1 MTQVFVNLPA
11 PSANGSGAAVDVSTF
26 GPLKTIVVAGGAV
39 CVVTIE
45 MSNEPSPTNWAPVAV
60 FQNSGVKSIQ
70 IAAHWMRATVQQY
83 KSGTPEVDVGGTN
96 EGTSLVQLVAPVGFG
111 TGAAVDTSVLGL
123 FRTVHISG
131 AFKGQCNIE
140 VSEDGTSKWATVFSF
155 QKGGQKSQTIA
166 AKFMRVSRSGF
177 PQLNLGQP
185 TIYVGC
191 TDSISGG
198 GGSVSGGSGNVFVF
212 RPGGVAVDNVF
223 TDWATLV
230 AEMATVQGVK
240 ILQFDDSISTPC
252 IIPAGTWDM
261 KNVEWTGF
269 LKTTV
274 PSANAISLGG
284 APSGGDVIL
293 PNLLSMGGAINPIVN
308 LNTVSAP
315 IVLPAQAI
323 TAMEIGEGFTGDFPQ
338 ISNTGPAPFFDLSA
352 LGAGQVFLLRMQGS
366 ISGAAAAIQMGNSP
380 GTFQISLYDSARIQA
395 GMVAGT
401 NAAALFN
408 IFYFGVSGQIG
419 RMSAFAGTFNF
430 GRPDSFTGGAGWAR
444 FWMFPA
450 AANQVN
456 PAPSAV
462 AFTTSTGLGMS
473 TCLRFNTTAGD
484 IAQTLPLIRA
494 AAPAIGSFSTTPGV
508 LESTGLMVII
518 KNETGANNVNV
529 SPNGTTPDTIDGGA
543 GAVAVPAGGSRMFI
557 SNGVSNW
564 SVVGH

>member
-11 PSANGSGAAVDVSTF
+11 PSANGSGAAVNVSTF
-26 GPLKTIVVAGGAV
+26 GPLKTMLVAGGAV

-45 MSNEPSPTNWAPVAV
+45 MSNEPSPTNWAPVWV
-60 FQNSGVKSIQ
+60 FQNGGVKSLE

-96 EGTSLVQLVAPVGFG
+96 EGTTLAQLVAPVGFG
-111 TGAAVDTSVLGL
+111 VGAAVDTSLLGL
-123 FRTVHISG
+123 FRTVHVSG
-131 AFKGQCNIE
+131 AFKGQVNIE

-166 AKFMRVSRSGF
+166 AKFMRVSRSGV

-185 TIYVGC
+185 TVYIGC
-191 TDSISGG
+191 TDAISGG
-198 GGSVSGGSGNVFVF
+198 GGGVSGGSSNIFVF

-230 AEMATVQGVK
+230 SAMSLVQGIK

-261 KNVEWTGF
+261 NNVEWTGF
-269 LKTTV
+269 LKSTV
-274 PSANAISLGG
+274 PSANAISMGG

-293 PNLLSMGGAINPIVN
+293 PNLRSMGGGINPVTN

-315 IVLPAQAI
+315 IVLPAQAV
-323 TAMEIGEGFTGDFPQ
+323 TTMEIGEGFTGDFPQ
-338 ISNTGPAPFFDLSA
+338 LNNTGPAPFFDLSA

-366 ISGAAAAIQMGNSP
+366 ITGAAAAFQFGASP

-401 NAAALFN
+401 NPAAVFN

-419 RMSAFAGTFNF
+419 RMSAFAGSFNF
-430 GRPDSFTGGAGWAR
+430 GRPDSFTGGAGWTR
-444 FWMFPA
+444 CWMFPA
-450 AANQVN
+450 SVNQAN
-456 PAPSAV
+456 PAPSTIPFA
-462 AFTTSTGLGMS
+462 TNTGLGMS
-473 TCLRFNTTAGD
+473 TCLRFDTTAGD

-494 AAPAIGSFSTTPGV
+494 AAPAIGSLSTTPGV

-518 KNETGANNVNV
+518 KNEAGANNVNV
-529 SPNGTTPDTIDGGA
+529 SPNGTNPDTIDGGA
-543 GAVAVPAGGSRMFI
+543 GPVVIPAGGSRIFI